1 MDRLLITICARA
13 GSKGIPNKNRRE
25 MNGMPLVAYTIN
37 IARRFAVL
45 TNGVV
50 ALSTDSEPIKE
61 TAAAM
66 GLDTSYVRPPE
77 LSADNTGKID
87 TIRHLLLSEEK
98 RAGTAYDYIVDL
110 DVTSPLRTISDL
122 TAAYTAIRNDKEALN
137 LFSVSRPHR
146 NPYFNVV
153 EKHPDGYYRLV
164 KSPEKP
170 VVSRQTAP
178 VVYDLNASFYFYRR
192 KFFDMGFRNAYTDR
206 SMVWLIDHFC
216 FDLDE
221 PIDFLFMEYLM
232 KNKLLDFDFSESSSN
247 YQ

>member
-13 GSKGIPNKNRRE
+13 GSRGIPGKNSRL
-25 MNGMPLVAYTIN
+25 MNGRPLAAYTFS
-37 IARRFAVL
+37 IARRYAAL
-45 TNGVV
+45 TGGTI
-50 ALSTDSEPIKE
+50 ALSTDSAVLLEL
-61 TAAAM
+61 AAGM
-66 GLDTSYVRPPE
+66 GLHTSYVRPPA

-87 TIRHLLLSEEK
+87 TIRDLLLHEEK
-98 RAGTAYDYIVDL
+98 VAGSRYDYIVDL
-110 DVTSPLRTISDL
+110 DVTSPLRTIADL
-122 TAAYTAIRNDKEALN
+122 EAARAALINDPRALN
-137 LFSVSRPHR
+137 IFSVSRPHR

-192 KFFDMGFRNAYTDR
+192 EFFDMGFRNAYTDR
-206 SMVWLIDHFC
+206 SLVWLIGHVC

-221 PIDFLFMEYLM
+221 PVDFLFMEYLM
-232 KNKLLDFDFSESSSN
+232 KNNMLGFDFSESCDD
-247 YQ
+247 